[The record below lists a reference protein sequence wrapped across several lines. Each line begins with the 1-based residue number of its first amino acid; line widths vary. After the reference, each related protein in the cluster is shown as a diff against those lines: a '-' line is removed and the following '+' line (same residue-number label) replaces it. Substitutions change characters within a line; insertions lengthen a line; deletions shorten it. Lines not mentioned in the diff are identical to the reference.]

1 MRRITHTVGPHSH
14 PVRAGLVSV
23 NLFGL
28 LCDGLGD
35 YSSSPYSAITK
46 FGGPITYLVLQ
57 AISAFAVLVYVDSG
71 SPTPA
76 FLRRRRNAKRKP
88 SGAREETDDVVEERR
103 RVNAEDTQEELLVQR
118 LRKKYS
124 GAEAFAV
131 DDVSFG
137 VASGETFALVS

>member
-1 MRRITHTVGPHSH
+1 M
-14 PVRAGLVSV
+14 SV

-28 LCDGLGD
+28 LCDGLGN

-57 AISAFAVLVYVDSG
+57 AIFAFSILVYVDSG
-71 SPTPA
+71 SPIPA
-76 FLRRRRNAKRKP
+76 FLRRKHKHRSAA
-88 SGAREETDDVVEERR
+88 SGAETEDVVDERK
-103 RVNAEDTQEELLVQR
+103 RVDQANSEELLVKR
-118 LRKKYS
+118 LKKKYN

-137 VASGETFALVS
+137 VGSGETFALVSYFC

>member
-1 MRRITHTVGPHSH
+1 MSLPPDRTEPRSPT
-14 PVRAGLVSV
+14 VRAALVSV

-28 LCDGLGD
+28 LCDGLGE
-35 YSSSPYSAITK
+35 YSSSPYSDIRK

-57 AISAFAVLVYVDSG
+57 IIFAFAVLVYVDSG
-71 SPTPA
+71 SPIPA
-76 FLRRRRNAKRKP
+76 WLRRRRNAHLAK
-88 SGAREETDDVVEERR
+88 SASVEETDDILAERE
-103 RVNAEDTQEELLVQR
+103 RVNGKSTDELLVKR
-118 LRKKYS
+118 LKKKYG

>member
-1 MRRITHTVGPHSH
+1 M
-14 PVRAGLVSV
+14 VSV

-28 LCDGLGD
+28 LCDGLGN

-57 AISAFAVLVYVDSG
+57 AIFAFAVLVYVDSG
-71 SPTPA
+71 SPIPA
-76 FLRRRRNAKRKP
+76 FLRRRRHANRA
-88 SGAREETDDVVEERR
+88 SSAARAETDDVVEERG
-103 RVNAEDTQEELLVQR
+103 RVNAGDVQEELLVQR

-137 VASGETFALVS
+137 VASGETFALVR